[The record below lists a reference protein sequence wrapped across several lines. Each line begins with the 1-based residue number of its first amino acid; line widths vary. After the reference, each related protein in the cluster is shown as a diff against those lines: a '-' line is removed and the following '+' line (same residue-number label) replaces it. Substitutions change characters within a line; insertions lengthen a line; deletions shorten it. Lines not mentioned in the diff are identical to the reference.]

1 MITANDYRRLGL
13 NTFLANPGVYP
24 VATTNAIPELGLY
37 GITHFA
43 SMFRSHDC
51 YRYYYAGYYQGRIIY
66 TQMSSPTVPFAVS
79 KKFSGCAMA
88 YFVYRHVAYVAHI
101 ALEANYFDDRHKWN
115 DFIIW
120 NRRNITKYA
129 IFRPAKSHVAY
140 TNDVVGLITP
150 QLDCYSILVNKV
162 NYDPVTIRLCTPN
175 EIHAT
180 NDLSRIV
187 DITPFL
193 IPAKTAGTSW

>member
-1 MITANDYRRLGL
+1 MLGL
-13 NTFLANPGVYP
+13 DTFLTNPGTYP
-24 VATTNAIPELGLY
+24 VARTDALPELKLQN
-37 GITHFA
+37 ITRNV
-43 SMFRSHDC
+43 SMFRSHSDH
-51 YRYYYAGYYQGRIIY
+51 RYYYAGYYQQKIIY

-79 KKFSGCAMA
+79 KNFSGCAMA

-101 ALEANYFDDRHKWN
+101 ALEVNYYDDRHKWN

-120 NRRNITKYA
+120 KRNDITRFA
-129 IFRPAKSHVAY
+129 IFRPAKTQVSR
-140 TNDVVGLITP
+140 NQDVVGLITP
-150 QLDCYSILVNKV
+150 QLECYSILVDRA
-162 NYDPVTIRLCTPN
+162 NYYPLNIRLCTPN

-193 IPAKTAGTSW
+193 IPAKTARTSW